1 MDCGIST
8 GNGVR
13 RDNPPQQDE
22 AGMSKAQ
29 RIRDMNTRQRI
40 AAQQAAA
47 RKAEARKRLYLA
59 GGSVLVVIAVVVGLI
74 IAKNVGSGSATT
86 GSATAAQ
93 VSQVSHQLTTV
104 PASTLDAVGAG
115 TGVSPLQPTQ
125 GNPATLTNGG
135 KPEILYVG
143 AEYCPYCAAERWAM
157 VVALSRF
164 GTFSNLKLIHSS
176 GSDVY
181 PNTPTL
187 SFYKSSYTSK
197 YVDFQPVEWYS
208 TTPAATKGTYKTL
221 QVPSTAQMSLFTKYD
236 APPYVQSS
244 NEAGSFPFV
253 DVGNKYLVIGAQYVP
268 SNLANL
274 TWAQVASDIRNASS
288 PVAKEIDGTANSI
301 TAAICKVVP
310 NAPAAVCN
318 SSAVKAGAGLL

>member
-1 MDCGIST
+1 MG
-8 GNGVR
+8 
-13 RDNPPQQDE
+13 
-22 AGMSKAQ
+22 KAQ
-29 RIRDMNTRQRI
+29 RIREMNARQRI

-47 RKAEARKRLYLA
+47 RKAEARRRLFVA
-59 GGSVLVVIAVVVGLI
+59 SGSVLVVVAVVVGLI
-74 IAKNVGSGSATT
+74 IAKTVGSGSGAVR
-86 GSATAAQ
+86 SATAAE
-93 VSQVSHQLTTV
+93 VSQVSSQISTV
-104 PASTLDAVGAG
+104 SASTLNAVGAG
-115 TGVSPLQPTQ
+115 SGVSHLLPTQ
-125 GNPATLTNGG
+125 GNPATLTAGG

-176 GSDVY
+176 GTDVY
-181 PNTPTL
+181 PNTATL
-187 SFYKSSYTSK
+187 SFYKSGYTSQ
-197 YVDFQPVEWYS
+197 YLDFQPVEWYS
-208 TTPAATKGTYKTL
+208 TIPTARQGVYKTL
-221 QVPSTAQMSLFTKYD
+221 QVPTNAQMALFTKYD

-244 NEAGSFPFV
+244 SAAGSFPFM
-253 DVGNKYLVIGAQYVP
+253 DIGNKYLVIGAQYVP

-274 TWAQVASDIRNASS
+274 TWTQIASEIRDASS

-318 SSAVKAGAGLL
+318 SSAVKAGAGLI

>member
-1 MDCGIST
+1 MG
-8 GNGVR
+8 
-13 RDNPPQQDE
+13 
-22 AGMSKAQ
+22 KAQ
-29 RIRDMNTRQRI
+29 RIRELNTRQRI

-47 RKAEARKRLYLA
+47 RKAEARRRLYLA

-74 IAKNVGSGSATT
+74 IAKNVGSGSATA
-86 GSATAAQ
+86 GPATAAEISH
-93 VSQVSHQLTTV
+93 VSSQITTV
-104 PASTLDAVGAG
+104 PASTLNSVGAG
-115 TGVSPLQPTQ
+115 SGVSPLLPTQ
-125 GNPATLTNGG
+125 GNPATLTSGG
-135 KPEILYVG
+135 KTEILYVG

-187 SFYKSSYTSK
+187 SFYKSGYTSQ

-208 TTPAATKGTYKTL
+208 TTPTSTKGVYTTL
-221 QVPSTAQMSLFTKYD
+221 QTPTSAQMSLFTKYD

-244 NEAGSFPFV
+244 ASGSFPFV
-253 DVGNKYLVIGAQYVP
+253 DIGNKYLVIGAQYVP

-274 TWAQVASDIRNASS
+274 TWTQVATDIRNPGSA
-288 PVAKEIDGTANSI
+288 VAKEIDGTANSI
-301 TAAICKVVP
+301 TAAICKALP
-310 NAPAAVCN
+310 NAPASVCN
-318 SSAVKAGAGLL
+318 SPAAKAGAGSL

>member
-1 MDCGIST
+1 MG
-8 GNGVR
+8 
-13 RDNPPQQDE
+13 
-22 AGMSKAQ
+22 KAQ
-29 RIRDMNTRQRI
+29 RIRETNTRQRI

-47 RKAEARKRLYLA
+47 RKAEARRRLYLA
-59 GGSVLVVIAVVVGLI
+59 SGSVLVVIAIVVGLI
-74 IAKNVGSGSATT
+74 IAKNVGSGSAKT
-86 GSATAAQ
+86 GAATAAE
-93 VSQVSHQLTTV
+93 VSQVSSKITTV

-115 TGVSPLQPTQ
+115 TGVSRLQPTQ

-164 GTFSNLKLIHSS
+164 GTFSNLKLIKSS
-176 GSDVY
+176 GTDVY

-187 SFYKSSYTSK
+187 SFYKSGYTSQ
-197 YVDFQPVEWYS
+197 YVDFQPVEWYG
-208 TTPAATKGTYKTL
+208 TTPAATQGAYKTL
-221 QVPSTAQMSLFTKYD
+221 QAPTSAQMSLFTKYD

-244 NEAGSFPFV
+244 SASGSFPFI
-253 DVGNKYLVIGAQYVP
+253 DIGNKYLVIGAQYVP
-268 SNLANL
+268 SNLAHL
-274 TWAQVASDIRNASS
+274 TWAQVATDIRNPSS

-318 SSAVKAGAGLL
+318 SSAVKAGEGLL